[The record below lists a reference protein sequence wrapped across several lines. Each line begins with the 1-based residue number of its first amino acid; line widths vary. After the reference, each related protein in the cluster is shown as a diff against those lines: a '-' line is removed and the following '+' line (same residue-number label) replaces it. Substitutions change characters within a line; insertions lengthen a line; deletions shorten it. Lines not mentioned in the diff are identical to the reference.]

1 MGRRYNNDSVLFTT
15 VGVSRTRNELI
26 RIAFEGN
33 AVGNSNI
40 HTSNCRIEMIYTTI
54 VILSNSRVNLLSV
67 TLPCCQIYVHL
78 RISFSCMREH
88 LEQQRPFLNELR
100 FNQFPAKDFPCQ
112 CTSLTGLHSS
122 TSTLNSLILI
132 LFVRRNVSLPA
143 PLDPL
148 ISLIVQGQ

>member
-67 TLPCCQIYVHL
+67 TLPCC
-78 RISFSCMREH
+78 
-88 LEQQRPFLNELR
+88 
-100 FNQFPAKDFPCQ
+100 
-112 CTSLTGLHSS
+112 
-122 TSTLNSLILI
+122 
-132 LFVRRNVSLPA
+132 
-143 PLDPL
+143 
-148 ISLIVQGQ
+148 